1 MQLTAYT
8 DYALRVL
15 IFLVVHEDR
24 LVTIAEMASAYGISK
39 NHLMKIVHQLGQ
51 EGFIETV
58 RGRGG
63 GLKLGTSPERL
74 KLGDI
79 VRKTESHFHLVECFD
94 QPTNRCP
101 ISPACGLAGVLAE
114 ARDAFLA
121 VLDRYSV
128 ADIVQ
133 ERSALIRLLELDK
146 APRHE
151 RRRGKNA
158 RNGHSLRIA

>member
-24 LVTIAEMASAYGISK
+24 LVTIAEMASAYGISQ

-63 GLKLGTSPERL
+63 GLKLGTSPECL

-79 VRKTESHFHLVECFD
+79 VRRTERHFHVVECFD

-121 VLDRYSV
+121 VLDRYSL

-133 ERSALIRLLELDK
+133 ERSALIRLLELDNV
-146 APRHE
+146 PRHE

-158 RNGHSLRIA
+158 QNVLSL

>member
-15 IFLVVHEDR
+15 IFLAVHEDR
-24 LVTIAEMASAYGISK
+24 LVTIAEMAGTYHISK
-39 NHLMKIVHQLGQ
+39 NHLMKIVHQLGK
-51 EGFIETV
+51 EGFIKTV

-63 GLKLGTSPERL
+63 GLKLGSSPECL

-79 VRKTESHFHLVECFD
+79 VRRTEPHFHVVECFD

-101 ISPACGLAGVLAE
+101 ISPACGLAGVLAD

-121 VLDRYSV
+121 VLDRYSL

-133 ERSALIRLLELDK
+133 ERSALIRLLE
-146 APRHE
+146 P
-151 RRRGKNA
+151 G
-158 RNGHSLRIA
+158 

>member
-1 MQLTAYT
+1 MQLTTYT

-15 IFLVVHEDR
+15 IFLAVHEDR
-24 LVTIAEMASAYGISK
+24 LVTIAEMAGAYNISK

-51 EGFIETV
+51 GGFIETV

-63 GLKLGTSPERL
+63 GLKLGASPEHL

-79 VRKTESHFHLVECFD
+79 VRKTESHFHVVECFHE
-94 QPTNRCP
+94 PTNQCP
-101 ISPACGLAGVLAE
+101 ISPACGLAGILAE

-121 VLDRYSV
+121 VLDGYSL

-133 ERSALIRLLELDK
+133 QRSALIQLLEAD
-146 APRHE
+146 
-151 RRRGKNA
+151 NV
-158 RNGHSLRIA
+158 HSS